1 MRLGNAFF
9 LRLLISAL
17 VILLL
22 AGMLQS
28 RVAAHNS
35 VDYYSEYSDFLRAIP
50 DEISKALPDGVYSDS
65 TDEQMNA
72 VRDMTSFDY
81 IKNYVSELL
90 SGDIKS
96 AVKMFF
102 GVCALLVLSSAVSAW
117 RKSIGGEGL
126 AKSFDICSL
135 SLNIALILSF
145 QMSIIKAV
153 SGFLSRLTLLTNGML
168 PLISLLYVSG
178 GNVAEGSAGV
188 GALSLFISFCE
199 NVCGKTLLPVVA
211 ICISFAVMSAFSPQI
226 NMCGLSNTVKK
237 SYTFVLGL
245 LMSIMALIM
254 NLQTVLSAKADSLS
268 QRAARYAVSSF
279 IPVLGGA
286 VGDSLRTVAAGV
298 EYIRGMTGGLAIIII
313 VLLLLPTLIKLLL
326 AKTSINL
333 CAFFAGLLGL
343 DAQGKLLGELS
354 GVYGYMLAIC
364 SICSVFFIY
373 ALTLFV
379 RCSALMG

>member
-9 LRLLISAL
+9 LRW
-17 VILLL
+17 VIALLL
-22 AGMLQS
+22 APLMSVTLS
-28 RVAAHNS
+28 FSAAAYDS
-35 VDYYSEYSDFLRAIP
+35 VDYYSEYSDFLQGVP
-50 DEISKALPDGVYSDS
+50 DEIAKALPEEIYSDS
-65 TDEQMNA
+65 TDEQLYA
-72 VRDMTSFDY
+72 VREMTSFGYVEEY
-81 IKNYVSELL
+81 ISELL
-90 SGDIKS
+90 MGDIKG
-96 AVKMFF
+96 AVGMFF
-102 GVCALLVLSSAVSAW
+102 SICALLVLSSAVSAI

-126 AKSFDICSL
+126 AKSFDICAL

-145 QMSIIKAV
+145 QMSVIKAV
-153 SGFLSRLTLLTNGML
+153 SGFLSRLTLLTNGMI

-211 ICISFAVMSAFSPQI
+211 ICISFAVISAFSPQI
-226 NMCGLSNTVKK
+226 NMCGLANTVKK
-237 SYTFVLGL
+237 SYTFILGL
-245 LMSIMALIM
+245 LMSVMALIM
-254 NLQTVLSAKADSLS
+254 NLQTVLSSKADSLS
-268 QRAARYAVSSF
+268 HRAAKYAVSSF

-298 EYIRGMTGGLAIIII
+298 EYIRGMTGTLAIIII
-313 VLLLLPTLIKLLL
+313 ILLLLPTVIKLLL

-333 CAFFAGLLGL
+333 CVFFAGLLGL
-343 DAQGKLLGELS
+343 DSEMRLLGEVS

-379 RCSALMG
+379 RCSAQMG